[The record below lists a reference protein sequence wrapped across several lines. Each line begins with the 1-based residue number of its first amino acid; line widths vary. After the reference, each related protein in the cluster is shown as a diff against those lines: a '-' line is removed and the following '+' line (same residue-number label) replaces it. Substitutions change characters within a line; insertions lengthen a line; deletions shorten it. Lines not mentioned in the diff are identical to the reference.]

1 MTDFIQNHDQ
11 PPESATRVEV
21 LVGWLLRVM
30 GGIVVLAIVP
40 VFFPASW
47 MKFLHELA
55 ELGAIPDQPIFW
67 YLTRSLSLMYFA
79 HGVFVFALSTNVRRY
94 WPLIQLLCVLNL
106 VIGLIL
112 IGIDLNASMPW
123 WWTIAE
129 GPGIIAG
136 GILLLILVRKQERKK
151 WETTPK

>member
-1 MTDFIQNHDQ
+1 MTDSVQNQDQ
-11 PPESATRVEV
+11 LSESSTEVEV
-21 LVGWLLRVM
+21 LIGWLLRLM
-30 GGIVVLAIVP
+30 GGIVLMAIVP

-47 MKFLHELA
+47 MKFLHEQA
-55 ELGAIPDQPIFW
+55 GLGSIPDQPIFW
-67 YLTRSLSLMYFA
+67 YLTRSLSLMYFV
-79 HGVFVFALSTNVRRY
+79 HGVFVFAISTNVRRY
-94 WPLIQLLCVLNL
+94 WPLIKMLCALNV

-136 GILLLILVRKQERKK
+136 GILLLMLVRKQERRL
-151 WETTPK
+151 